1 MMATIVIFMP
11 DDAQPSQTNADNL
24 TLMIY
29 PNLSEILLE
38 PFERAEALTMFVLVT
53 QVDNPVVLWL
63 PADDPHRDAALIS
76 EDAVKF
82 SHLVAFIRWLAL
94 PTAQSTKLWLTSS
107 LTPGTLS
114 TYRSGSLLRRPP
126 AEGRQRNC
134 GKPDNLIKLI
144 TRLVLHTR

>member
-29 PNLSEILLE
+29 PNLSEILPE
-38 PFERAEALTMFVLVT
+38 PFERAEALAMFVVVT

-63 PADDPHRDAALIS
+63 QANDPHRDAALVA
-76 EDAVKF
+76 EDSVEL
-82 SHLVAFIRWLAL
+82 SHLVAFIRWLAS
-94 PTAQSTKLWLTSS
+94 PTAQLTKLWLTSS

-114 TYRSGSLLRRPP
+114 TYRSGSLLKRPP

-134 GKPDNLIKLI
+134 GNPDFLVKLI

>member
-1 MMATIVIFMP
+1 MNYFDLP
-11 DDAQPSQTNADNL
+11 
-24 TLMIY
+24 
-29 PNLSEILLE
+29 EILLK
-38 PFERAEALTMFVLVT
+38 PFKGAEALAMFIVGT

-63 PADDPHRDAALIS
+63 PANDPHWDTALIS
-76 EDAVKF
+76 EDTVKF

-107 LTPGTLS
+107 LMPGTLS
-114 TYRSGSLLRRPP
+114 TYRSGLLLRRPP

-134 GKPDNLIKLI
+134 GNPDNLIKLI

>member
-1 MMATIVIFMP
+1 MIATIVIFMP

-38 PFERAEALTMFVLVT
+38 LFERAEALAMFIVVT

-63 PADDPHRDAALIS
+63 PANDTHRDAALIS

-82 SHLVAFIRWLAL
+82 SHLVAFIRWLAS

-107 LTPGTLS
+107 APPGTLN
-114 TYRSGSLLRRPP
+114 TYRSGPLLKRPP
-126 AEGRQRNC
+126 VEGRQRNC
-134 GKPDNLIKLI
+134 GKPDNLVKLI